1 MLLHF
6 RPSEQGAIRLI
17 RRLLSYVVE
26 TASWD
31 KDLVKEL
38 KRMGEHLT
46 AIDKQPDLEVTQ
58 EQAHL
63 ILDQLKLEFNFEAEI
78 PQTPLPCSTKPTRSR
93 RRVKHESSSSD
104 EAMSPN
110 SVPNV
115 VGTIGT
121 RSQRASKTVA
131 LTRIM
136 NSSLKTNNVVEE
148 EDAFEDS
155 DEDDEDDEDS
165 DSDVTEN

>member
-63 ILDQLKLEFNFEAEI
+63 ILGN
-78 PQTPLPCSTKPTRSR
+78 C
-93 RRVKHESSSSD
+93 
-104 EAMSPN
+104 
-110 SVPNV
+110 
-115 VGTIGT
+115 
-121 RSQRASKTVA
+121 
-131 LTRIM
+131 
-136 NSSLKTNNVVEE
+136 
-148 EDAFEDS
+148 
-155 DEDDEDDEDS
+155 
-165 DSDVTEN
+165 